1 MAEEVEIAVVGAGP
15 AGLSAALEARRLGA
29 EVLLID
35 EGAEPG
41 GQYYMQPHTAAAEVR
56 DSAQLAEGRALLAE
70 ARGAGVR
77 LLGGVQ
83 VWGFFQ
89 PMTLALIGPDGCF
102 EIEPKR
108 LIVAT
113 GAHDRS
119 LAFPGWTLPGV
130 MTPGA
135 VQRLIKA
142 EAVGLG
148 PRVVLAGSGPF
159 LLVVARQLLEAGIEI
174 AAYVESA
181 RITGSGLFGLARR
194 PTAWNELG
202 GYVRTLL
209 QNRVPLRLG
218 SAVVEARG
226 DKGLESVAIAKLDR
240 RGAPL
245 EGEPKFVETSIL
257 AIAHGFRPACEL
269 TAIAGCAHG
278 YDDRQ
283 GGRFC
288 RVERD
293 TGRTSVEDIFAAGEV
308 TGIAGMRCAREEG
321 RIAGLSAARSLGHW
335 SRGAGWR
342 LRWTRRQRRRA
353 QAFAD
358 FVNTSFAPPAGLAGI
373 ISDDTLLCRCEDVR
387 AGEVRAAVAAGARTA
402 TAVKMWT
409 RCGMGPCQGRICG
422 WSLARTIAQLSGQP
436 LAEIGDNEPR
446 IPIKP
451 LPLGAIVAEEEA
463 AGAAAE

>member
-41 GQYYMQPHTAAAEVR
+41 GQYYMQPHTLAAQAR
-56 DSAQLAEGRALLAE
+56 DSAQIAEGRALLAE
-70 ARGAGVR
+70 ARDAGVR
-77 LLGGVQ
+77 LLREVQ

-89 PMTLALIGPDGCF
+89 PMTLALNGPDGCF

-130 MTPGA
+130 LTPGA

-142 EAVGLG
+142 EAVALG

-181 RITGSGLFGLARR
+181 RITGAGLLGLARR
-194 PTAWNELG
+194 PGAWNELG
-202 GYVRTLL
+202 GLVRMLL
-209 QNRVPLRLG
+209 QNRVPLHLG

-226 DKGLESVAIAKLDR
+226 RKGLECVAIAKLDR
-240 RGAPL
+240 HGAPL
-245 EGEPKFVETSIL
+245 EGEPVIVDSSIL
-257 AIAHGFRPACEL
+257 AVAYGFRPACEL
-269 TAIAGCAHG
+269 TAVAGCAHG

-293 TGRTSVEDIFAAGEV
+293 TGRTSVEDIYAAGEV
-308 TGIAGMRCAREEG
+308 TGIAGMRAAREEG
-321 RIAGLSAARSLGHW
+321 RIAGLAAARSLGHW
-335 SRGAGWR
+335 SSGAHWR
-342 LRWTRRQRRRA
+342 LRWARRQRRRA

-358 FVNTSFAPPAGLAGI
+358 FVNASFAPPAGLAEI
-373 ISDDTLLCRCEDVR
+373 ITDETLLCRCEDVR
-387 AGEVRAAVAAGARTA
+387 AGEARAAVAAGARTA
-402 TAVKMWT
+402 SAVKMWT

-422 WSLARTIAQLSGQP
+422 WSLARSIARLSGQP

-451 LPLGAIVAEEEA
+451 VPLGAILGEDGSVVEA
-463 AGAAAE
+463 AE